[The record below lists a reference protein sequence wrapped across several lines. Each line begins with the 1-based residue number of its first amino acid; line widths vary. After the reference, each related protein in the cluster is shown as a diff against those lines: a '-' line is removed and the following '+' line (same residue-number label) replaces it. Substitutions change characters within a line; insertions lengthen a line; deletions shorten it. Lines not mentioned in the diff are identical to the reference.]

1 MCVWITFFCQL
12 ILLFNLFLLLFM
24 APLHF
29 WYYLWVPL
37 LGVSMGWSGSGLCQT
52 RNRPAHIGWKAE
64 QSVADCRQPQVKSN
78 RSPMDNDRV
87 GRSQSEFQPPDLRW
101 IFAEF
106 VDFSSKSVLQ
116 PQD

>member
-1 MCVWITFFCQL
+1 MRLDNFFLPAYFTIQL
-12 ILLFNLFLLLFM
+12 IF
-24 APLHF
+24 ATIHGPLHF